1 MKQKRGDTLI
11 EVALAIG
18 IFSLVAIVIVSVV
31 SASTSGAQSS
41 LELTLTREEL
51 DAQAEAL
58 RFIHDS
64 YVSGSQSKDT
74 KENVYSDLWNNITG
88 LAIDEPPD
96 KTTDYA
102 KAILNYN
109 PETCSSIYNGS
120 GSVNNLANSGGRNP
134 TPFIINARNI
144 NGIKDYGSGSGG
156 METFIK
162 ENVVIANGTQA
173 VFRAPETYP
182 RILYGTATAGT
193 TTGGDQSLQDQTEDN
208 NTKIQLV
215 EGLYIIGVKG
225 ESNIVDGGNPTANA
239 TLKPAY
245 YDFYIRSCWMPV
257 GSDRASTISTVV
269 RLYDPAVIIY

>member
-1 MKQKRGDTLI
+1 MKRKRGDTLI

-74 KENVYSDLWNNITG
+74 KENKYADLWNYIAG
-88 LAIDEPPD
+88 QAVDEPSD
-96 KTTDYA
+96 KNTDYA

-120 GSVNNLANSGGRNP
+120 GSVNNLADSGQNP

-144 NGIKDYGSGSGG
+144 NGIKDYGSGSEE
-156 METFIK
+156 MKTFIK
-162 ENVVIANGTQA
+162 KNVVIANGTQA
-173 VFRAPETYP
+173 VFKAPETYP
-182 RILYGTATAGT
+182 RILYGNSTFGS
-193 TTGGDQSLQDQTEDN
+193 TTGGDQSLKAQAEDSN
-208 NTKIQLV
+208 KRIQLV
-215 EGLYIIGVKG
+215 EGIYIIGVKG
-225 ESNIVDGGNPTANA
+225 QSQIIDGNSPDSASF
-239 TLKPAY
+239 KPAY

-269 RLYDPAVIIY
+269 RLYDPAVITY